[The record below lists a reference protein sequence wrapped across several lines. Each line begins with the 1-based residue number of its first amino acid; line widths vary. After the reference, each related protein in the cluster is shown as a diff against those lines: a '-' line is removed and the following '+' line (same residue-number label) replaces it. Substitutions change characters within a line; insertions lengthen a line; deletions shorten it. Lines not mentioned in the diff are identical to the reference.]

1 MESTLG
7 NVVRLLLNLGLFG
20 PDRHSFIFGEYVIN
34 FVSADGGH
42 QQIRVRRLSKDR
54 PVYQELYT
62 FDQVRGHWFAED
74 GCTETEMI
82 ELLTVLLMVRFP
94 FLEAVDLGFEEDY
107 LKVVSKLSPTG
118 LIKTFGIVGKVLDSV
133 MYFGGGAVVPPKPPV
148 SEATATDKLVMK
160 TVVDNAPDLQPLSD
174 ELELL
179 YPASLA
185 PLSLDKHY
193 IPSENEPDPF
203 GSAADWYNWAAFQ
216 PIGYT
221 QGRSPKTFR
230 TMLCDHLEKEPPR
243 TMADLED
250 VPCGLKTRGGSLS
263 LGYIIHIRYTTNM
276 SWPDAVKYAQA
287 AVKRDAPAPRM
298 I

>member
-7 NVVRLLLNLGLFG
+7 NVVRLLLNLGLFAL
-20 PDRHSFIFGEYVIN
+20 DRHSFIFGEYVIN
-34 FVSADGGH
+34 FVSADGSH
-42 QQIRVRRLSKDR
+42 HQIRVRRLSKDK

-74 GCTETEMI
+74 SCTETDMT
-82 ELLTVLLMVRFP
+82 ELLAVLLMVRFP
-94 FLEAVDLGFEEDY
+94 FPEAVDLGFEEDY
-107 LKVVSKLSPTG
+107 LSVVSKLSPTG

-148 SEATATDKLVMK
+148 AEATSTDKLVIK
-160 TVVDNAPDLQPLSD
+160 AVVDNAPDLQPLSD
-174 ELELL
+174 DLELA
-179 YPASLA
+179 YPPTST
-185 PLSLDKHY
+185 PLNLDKHY
-193 IPSENEPDPF
+193 IPAEDEPDPF
-203 GSAADWYNWAAFQ
+203 GSPVDWYHWVFSQ
-216 PIGYT
+216 PISYT
-221 QGRSPKTFR
+221 QGRYPKTFR

-243 TMADLED
+243 TLADLED
-250 VPCGLKTRGGSLS
+250 VPFGLKTRGGHLS

-287 AVKRDAPAPRM
+287 AFKRDAPAPRM